1 MHSSLVTITH
11 YGDVHKPLMGA
22 LQGESINKKEL
33 TLSEFL
39 DEHGNFNG
47 LELGWR
53 LMYDDLNPTF
63 TRTQV

>member
-1 MHSSLVTITH
+1 
-11 YGDVHKPLMGA
+11 MGA
-22 LQGESINKKEL
+22 LQGGSINKKEL